1 MLTVD
6 VHAHLGVDQVF
17 EVEHTQEALLSGREA
32 VDITLVQPASVLD
45 LPTVRAQHDAVA
57 ALAREQTGRFLG
69 MACPNPR
76 LPEDEYFGEVRR
88 CVQELGFVGLKLH
101 PLAHAVAPSSRAG
114 RRAFEAARTL
124 GVPLMIHTGTGIP
137 WSAPSLILPVAR
149 EYPDVR
155 IVMAHAGMMVLAQEA
170 LVVAQSCDNVWLE
183 TTWTGGHL
191 IRRFIDAIGAERV
204 LFGSDL
210 PINLDTELTKHR
222 TLRLSEAHLERLL
235 GENALDVY
243 RLSRD
248 SRGTATAPP
257 AVARASARPA

>member
-1 MLTVD
+1 MPIVD

-17 EVEHTQEALLSGREA
+17 ELEHTREALLAGREA
-32 VDITLVQPASVLD
+32 VDLTLVQPASVLD
-45 LPTVRAQHDAVA
+45 LPTARAQHDAIG
-57 ALAREQTGRFLG
+57 ALVREMPSRFLG

-76 LPEDEYFGEVRR
+76 LPEEAYFEEVRR

-101 PLAHAVAPSSRAG
+101 PLAHAVAPTSRAG
-114 RRAFEAARTL
+114 RRAFEAARRL
-124 GVPLMIHTGTGIP
+124 DIPLMIHTGSGIP

-191 IRRFIDAIGAERV
+191 IRRFIDAIGPTRI

-210 PINLDTELTKHR
+210 PLNLTTELTKHR
-222 TLRLSEAHLERLL
+222 TIGLSEADVERLL
-235 GENALDVY
+235 GTNAVDVY
-243 RLSRD
+243 RLSVPATPASIAPV
-248 SRGTATAPP
+248 SRAAQRS
-257 AVARASARPA
+257 V